1 MIFNHIFWDGTFF
14 YGEDVF
20 STYREWFLE
29 TIKVAH
35 KNKNIHW
42 IIKPHPANKVQNSRY
57 GIQDEITEEEKII
70 IKQFGFVP
78 DN

>member
-42 IIKPHPANKVQNSRY
+42 LLNPILQTKFKTLDTEL
-57 GIQDEITEEEKII
+57 DEITEK
-70 IKQFGFVP
+70 KK
-78 DN
+78 